1 MDGVCLHAALILTFV
16 AFEPELLKLMK
27 SILQKWPLLLAV
39 AVGGTL
45 VLPVK
50 GQEKPSVAVTNALSL
65 ESAIRVALEN
75 NPELRASGARVD
87 AAAGRAYQAKKWSN
101 PELEF
106 SAEDWPVSKGR
117 GFSDAK
123 QTIGIAQTLPY
134 PGKKSL
140 DKQMG
145 GAGVKLSEAELAM
158 RRTELVRD
166 VKAGFFRVLASERLV
181 EVSTQLVAVAESSA
195 TTARKRVDAGAA
207 AYQEQLRAEV
217 QLEQARTELTG
228 FQRELATARQVFVT
242 ILGRPELKD
251 VSLSGALAEV
261 PDASLMEDAGAER
274 LAKHPSAAAAQVNL
288 DRAQLA
294 NRRARLEPY
303 PDVKVGVSGG
313 RVGESDQ
320 SIIQLGFSLPL
331 PLIDRGKG
339 KQQEARANVSVA
351 EAELHAV
358 QQQLQREWANALKRY
373 RTAAEQVANYRER
386 ILPKAGEA
394 LRLVQTGF
402 EQGKFNF
409 IDLVDTQRTTAEVR
423 LTYQQKLL
431 EMNVARA
438 ELEALLAQNPA
449 ALKSAPATQSQT
461 KP

>member
-1 MDGVCLHAALILTFV
+1 MKQNMILKWCRLSALAMLVAGGGRSGFAAQG
-16 AFEPELLKLMK
+16 PE
-27 SILQKWPLLLAV
+27 SFR
-39 AVGGTL
+39 
-45 VLPVK
+45 
-50 GQEKPSVAVTNALSL
+50 TNALTLDEAVRLAL
-65 ESAIRVALEN
+65 ES

-87 AAAGRAYQAKKWSN
+87 AAAGRAYQAKKWTN
-101 PELEF
+101 PELEL
-106 SAEDWPVSKGR
+106 SAEDWPASHGR

-140 DKQMG
+140 DKQIG
-145 GAGVKLSEAELAM
+145 GAGVKRSEAERAL
-158 RRTELVRD
+158 RRTEIVRD

-195 TTARKRVDAGAA
+195 ATARKRVDAGAA

-228 FQRELATARQVFVT
+228 FQRELASARQVFVT
-242 ILGRPELKD
+242 LLGRPDLKEA
-251 VSLSGALAEV
+251 SLSGALVEV
-261 PDASLMEDAGAER
+261 PEASLMDEAGVEQ
-274 LAKHPSAAAAQVNL
+274 LARHPSLSAAHANL

-294 NRRARLEPY
+294 YRRARLEPY

-313 RVGESDQ
+313 RIGETDQ

-339 KQQEARANVSVA
+339 NQQEARANVSVA
-351 EAELHAV
+351 EAELHGV

-423 LTYQQKLL
+423 LAYQQKLL
-431 EMNVARA
+431 ELNIAQA
-438 ELEALLAQNPA
+438 ELAALLQPQ
-449 ALKSAPATQSQT
+449 TSQPSTT
-461 KP
+461 K